1 MRVWRLIKWKYVC
14 AVRTLVMTGR
24 NVGDLYGKSGGQK
37 GNRGEGRKA
46 RMRGKEERI
55 GKRKGKKRKKNEGM
69 EIKENEREEKDKK
82 ERERK
87 REAFLEERLKR
98 EHTK

>member
-14 AVRTLVMTGR
+14 VVCTLVMIGR
-24 NVGDLYGKSGGQK
+24 NFGDLYGKSGGQQ

-55 GKRKGKKRKKNEGM
+55 GK
-69 EIKENEREEKDKK
+69 
-82 ERERK
+82 
-87 REAFLEERLKR
+87 
-98 EHTK
+98 